1 MTYPEKTNTLEF
13 SVLRKRAE
21 SVKLET
27 PGVPAK
33 KIKLSPEDARKTLH
47 ELHVHKIELEMQ
59 NQELRKTQ
67 LELETA
73 RARYFNLY
81 NMAPAGYCTVNEKGL
96 ITEANLAAA
105 TLLGISQGSLVS
117 QPISHFVFKEDQDIY
132 YLHSRQLVEPGK
144 SQTCELRMLK
154 KDGTPFCAHL
164 KTSTANDEK
173 GKPVSLIILSDSTEQ
188 KRMEEILKRDKKTLQ
203 KLIEARSDE
212 LIKIHAE
219 LERSKRLS
227 DIGFLAATVAH
238 ELRNPLAGISL
249 AAAIIRKKTA
259 NDITRRQLE
268 RIDKMLEES
277 FQIIDSLLFYSR
289 LKSPQHKKISVHS
302 LLEDCID
309 TMQELRI
316 NKKIAVSKDID
327 SLKDNLISADPS
339 QIKGVFTNILNN
351 AADAVPDR
359 TGKIE
364 VKAKV
369 YHELIKIHIAD
380 NGNGIAK
387 SDLKKVFE
395 PFFTTKAKGT
405 GLGLTVSKHI
415 VKMHGGF
422 INIKSHKGKGTSAI
436 ITLPIEEPEKVI
448 K

>member
-1 MTYPEKTNTLEF
+1 
-13 SVLRKRAE
+13 
-21 SVKLET
+21 
-27 PGVPAK
+27 
-33 KIKLSPEDARKTLH
+33 
-47 ELHVHKIELEMQ
+47 
-59 NQELRKTQ
+59 
-67 LELETA
+67 
-73 RARYFNLY
+73 
-81 NMAPAGYCTVNEKGL
+81 
-96 ITEANLAAA
+96 
-105 TLLGISQGSLVS
+105 
-117 QPISHFVFKEDQDIY
+117 
-132 YLHSRQLVEPGK
+132 
-144 SQTCELRMLK
+144 
-154 KDGTPFCAHL
+154 
-164 KTSTANDEK
+164 
-173 GKPVSLIILSDSTEQ
+173 
-188 KRMEEILKRDKKTLQ
+188 
-203 KLIEARSDE
+203 
-212 LIKIHAE
+212 
-219 LERSKRLS
+219 
-227 DIGFLAATVAH
+227 
-238 ELRNPLAGISL
+238 
-249 AAAIIRKKTA
+249 
-259 NDITRRQLE
+259 
-268 RIDKMLEES
+268 MLEES